1 MTARTPPVLVV
12 GAGPTGLAAALT
24 LARNN
29 VPVRIIEKE
38 PQHRCGQRG
47 VGIQPRTFEVF
58 HFLRVPEIHERATPI
73 PLIQEHNKGS
83 LEPLNTFAA
92 MDYMEPTPAIPYYN
106 IKLMGQPTLEAIIRE
121 HLAKLG
127 CTVEL
132 GTQLIS
138 FSQDERCV
146 RAKVVKYRSDSGGEV
161 EEDIEAAYLIGA
173 DGAKGM
179 TRKQLG
185 LTFLGTTLENSHMEL
200 GDIRLEVEGLDRDAR
215 VHYFAG
221 GKTEVADSPSQ
232 HWHIFLQTSQ
242 SRISLRPTNE
252 LGKDGWQFVIVN
264 PVVDAQDLTQ
274 DEAALVDRIKD
285 FVGLGDDVK
294 VKEVMWASAF
304 RPNIRMVNKFGVGR
318 AFVAGGMDTVCV
330 QHSYFSDVFF
340 PHARR
345 CSCTQSS
352 WWTRSELRYSRC
364 GRPNPLH
371 VTIRQLTYR
380 RQFNIAWKIA
390 FVYKELSS
398 APLLDTYTTER
409 LPVIAEMLGL
419 TTQIHKQMFGE
430 SGSEHTPQSI
440 ADRNGNPM
448 NIGSNLERG
457 MRRGKNVYMLGVNYR
472 SSPIVV
478 DEFAPTS
485 EASVAHSAYGEIQ
498 EGILQAGDR
507 APDAPGLVSV
517 ITHNCAPH
525 LVSSGSYSA
534 VSLPGGVVGS
544 TRMFDIFTSTHH
556 TVIIFA
562 PTLVVPVVQSIL
574 KTLQEVV
581 SKELVQRVVVLPG
594 SHPELGGHVE
604 SRTSSGAGE
613 TADVELLVDQVGHAY
628 RGYVVEEGEIKI
640 VVVRPDGVVG
650 AIVRGVAGLE
660 QYFEGVFGK
669 RGGVVDMED
678 AVQV

>member
-38 PQHRCGQRG
+38 PQHRRGQRG

-58 HFLRVPEIHERATPI
+58 HFLRVPEIHECATAI
-73 PLIQEHNKGS
+73 PPIQEHNKGS

-132 GTQLIS
+132 GTRLIS

-146 RAKVVKYRSDSGGEV
+146 RAKVVKYRSDGGGEV

-179 TRKQLG
+179 IRKQLG

-200 GDIRLEVEGLDRDAR
+200 GDIRLEVEGLDRD
-215 VHYFAG
+215 
-221 GKTEVADSPSQ
+221 
-232 HWHIFLQTSQ
+232 HWHIFLQASH
-242 SRISLRPTNE
+242 SRISLPPTNE

-264 PVVDAQDLTQ
+264 PTVDAQDLAQ
-274 DEAALVDRIKD
+274 DEAALVNRIKD
-285 FVGLGDDVK
+285 FVGLGDDAE

-304 RPNIRMVNKFGVGR
+304 RPNIRMVNKFGAGR
-318 AFVAGGMDTVCV
+318 AFVAGDAAHV
-330 QHSYFSDVFF
+330 HSPSGGQGLNSGIQD
-340 PHARR
+340 A
-345 CSCTQSS
+345 
-352 WWTRSELRYSRC
+352 
-364 GRPNPLH
+364 
-371 VTIRQLTYR
+371 
-380 RQFNIAWKIA
+380 FNIAWKIA
-390 FVYKELSS
+390 LVYKGLSS
-398 APLLDTYTTER
+398 ASLLDTYTTER

-419 TTQIHKQMFGE
+419 TTQIHKQMFG
-430 SGSEHTPQSI
+430 
-440 ADRNGNPM
+440 
-448 NIGSNLERG
+448 SNLERA

-478 DEFAPTS
+478 DEFALTS

-498 EGILQAGDR
+498 EGILRAGDR

-517 ITHNCAPH
+517 TTLNR
-525 LVSSGSYSA
+525 
-534 VSLPGGVVGS
+534 GVVGS

-562 PTLVVPVVQSIL
+562 LTLVVPVVQSIL
-574 KTLQEVV
+574 VTLQEVV

-594 SHPELGGHVE
+594 SHPEPGGHVE
-604 SRTSSGAGE
+604 SRTSSGEGE
-613 TADVELLVDQVGHAY
+613 TVDVEVLVDQVGHAY
-628 RGYVVEEGEIKI
+628 RGYVVEEGEIK
-640 VVVRPDGVVG
+640 VVIVRPDGVVG

-660 QYFEGVFGK
+660 RYFEGVF
-669 RGGVVDMED
+669 
-678 AVQV
+678 

>member
-38 PQHRCGQRG
+38 PQHRRGQRG

-58 HFLRVPEIHERATPI
+58 HFLRVPEIHECATAI
-73 PLIQEHNKGS
+73 PPIQEHNKGS

-132 GTQLIS
+132 GTRLIS

-146 RAKVVKYRSDSGGEV
+146 RAKVVKYRSDGGGEV

-179 TRKQLG
+179 IRKQLG

-200 GDIRLEVEGLDRDAR
+200 GDIRLEVEGLDRD
-215 VHYFAG
+215 
-221 GKTEVADSPSQ
+221 
-232 HWHIFLQTSQ
+232 HWHIFLQAVA
-242 SRISLRPTNE
+242 

-264 PVVDAQDLTQ
+264 PTVDAQDLAQ
-274 DEAALVDRIKD
+274 DEAALVNRIKD
-285 FVGLGDDVK
+285 FVGLGDDAK

-304 RPNIRMVNKFGVGR
+304 RPNIRMVNKFGAGR
-318 AFVAGGMDTVCV
+318 AFVAGDAAHV
-330 QHSYFSDVFF
+330 HSPAGGQGLNSGIQD
-340 PHARR
+340 A
-345 CSCTQSS
+345 
-352 WWTRSELRYSRC
+352 
-364 GRPNPLH
+364 
-371 VTIRQLTYR
+371 
-380 RQFNIAWKIA
+380 FNIAWKIA
-390 FVYKELSS
+390 LVYKGLSS
-398 APLLDTYTTER
+398 ASLLDTYTTER

-419 TTQIHKQMFGE
+419 TTQIHKQMFG
-430 SGSEHTPQSI
+430 
-440 ADRNGNPM
+440 
-448 NIGSNLERG
+448 SNLERA

-478 DEFAPTS
+478 DEFALTS

-498 EGILQAGDR
+498 EGILRAGDR

-517 ITHNCAPH
+517 TTLNRAQR

-562 PTLVVPVVQSIL
+562 PTSVVPVVQPIL
-574 KTLQEVV
+574 VTLQEAV
-581 SKELVQRVVVLPG
+581 SKQLVQRVVVLPG
-594 SHPELGGHVE
+594 SHPEPGGHVE
-604 SRTSSGAGE
+604 SRTSSGEGE
-613 TADVELLVDQVGHAY
+613 TVDVKVLVDQVGRAY
-628 RGYVVEEGEIKI
+628 RGYVVEEGEIKV

-650 AIVRGVAGLE
+650 AIVRGVAGLVR
-660 QYFEGVFGK
+660 YFEGVFEK
-669 RGGVVDMED
+669 RGGVLAMED

>member
-38 PQHRCGQRG
+38 PQHRRGQRG

-58 HFLRVPEIHERATPI
+58 HFLRVPEIHECATAI
-73 PLIQEHNKGS
+73 PPIQEHNKGS

-132 GTQLIS
+132 GTRLIS

-146 RAKVVKYRSDSGGEV
+146 RAKVVKYRSDGGGEV

-179 TRKQLG
+179 IRKQLG

-200 GDIRLEVEGLDRDAR
+200 GDIRLEVEGLDRDVR

-232 HWHIFLQTSQ
+232 HWHIFLQASH
-242 SRISLRPTNE
+242 SRISLPPTNE

-264 PVVDAQDLTQ
+264 PTVDAQDLAQ
-274 DEAALVDRIKD
+274 DEAALVNRIKD
-285 FVGLGDDVK
+285 FVGLGDDAE

-304 RPNIRMVNKFGVGR
+304 RPNIRMVNKFGAGR
-318 AFVAGGMDTVCV
+318 AFVAGDAAHV
-330 QHSYFSDVFF
+330 HSPSGGQGLNSGIQD
-340 PHARR
+340 A
-345 CSCTQSS
+345 
-352 WWTRSELRYSRC
+352 
-364 GRPNPLH
+364 
-371 VTIRQLTYR
+371 
-380 RQFNIAWKIA
+380 FNIAWKIA
-390 FVYKELSS
+390 LVYKGLSS
-398 APLLDTYTTER
+398 ASLLDTYTTER

-419 TTQIHKQMFGE
+419 TTQIHKQMFG
-430 SGSEHTPQSI
+430 
-440 ADRNGNPM
+440 
-448 NIGSNLERG
+448 SNLERA

-478 DEFAPTS
+478 DEFALTS

-498 EGILQAGDR
+498 EGILRAGDR

-517 ITHNCAPH
+517 TTLNRAQR

-562 PTLVVPVVQSIL
+562 LTLVVPVVQSIL
-574 KTLQEVV
+574 VTLQEVV

-594 SHPELGGHVE
+594 SHPEPGGHVE
-604 SRTSSGAGE
+604 SRTSSGEGE
-613 TADVELLVDQVGHAY
+613 TVDVEVLVDQVGHAY
-628 RGYVVEEGEIKI
+628 RGYVVEEGEIK
-640 VVVRPDGVVG
+640 VVIVRPDGVVG

-660 QYFEGVFGK
+660 RYFEGVFEK
-669 RGGVVDMED
+669 RGGVLAMED
-678 AVQV
+678 TVQI

>member
-318 AFVAGGMDTVCV
+318 AFVAGGMDTM
-330 QHSYFSDVFF
+330 YFSLMPD
-340 PHARR
+340 AA
-345 CSCTQSS
+345 
-352 WWTRSELRYSRC
+352 
-364 GRPNPLH
+364 H
-371 VTIRQLTYR
+371 VHSPAGGQGLNSGIQDA
-380 RQFNIAWKIA
+380 FNIAWKIA